1 MSRLLVFIRIFGGVD
16 MKQLIEAI
24 TKPLVDYPD
33 DIQVSVEEFDHKI
46 TYKLSVHAEDMG
58 KVIGKQ
64 GRVAKAIRTIVYS
77 AAKGHHDKRVYLD
90 IVD

>member
-1 MSRLLVFIRIFGGVD
+1 MR
-16 MKQLIEAI
+16 QLIETI
-24 TKPLVDYPD
+24 VKPLVDHPED
-33 DIQVSVEEFDHKI
+33 VRVDKDEQNHRI
-46 TYKLSVHAEDMG
+46 TYKLSVNPVDMG

-77 AAKGHHDKRVYLD
+77 AAGSHHGKRVYLD

>member
-1 MSRLLVFIRIFGGVD
+1 MTSL
-16 MKQLIEAI
+16 KQLIETI
-24 TKPLVDYPD
+24 VLPLVDYPD
-33 DIQVSVEEFDHKI
+33 DVRITAEESDNRIVYQLF
-46 TYKLSVHAEDMG
+46 VHPEDRG

-77 AAKGHHDKRVYLD
+77 AAGSHHKKTYVD